1 MANIFNFPPKKG
13 TSEDK
18 AFAPDASE
26 LVRFDTPGREAG
38 ASAQTPPPP
47 VQRSPKDWS
56 NQDLASIYR
65 VKRLLDAAGV
75 PNHVERSLSDEGDP
89 WCIFCTETGEVFIH
103 LCRIDGLYVLD
114 SPNLSESISGVDF
127 TDLIARFS
135 EGALRNTEK
144 AAKARRRM
152 IKLERGGKVFL
163 HPAALLAALIWS
175 IYLNSEDLV
184 LFMPDEE
191 GQDGFDSDAAIALVQ
206 ASADA
211 PDAED
216 AAAELRFIDSVAT
229 PHHLVSTEAAEIS
242 GDAFTTR
249 PMQFYKDLAA
259 KGGMALVPSAMAV
272 GLSSIAIAYGF
283 MSESYFDDEPVA
295 QAEIDLG
302 APLDLDLQLAAPA
315 SEDHNPTAPQAFD
328 LAAVLDAVFDHVMPG
343 QPAEDVLP
351 ELAESTAKIDVTSLL
366 ELALAVPDMS
376 SSTHFLSKP
385 DMNGDATGQAT
396 VQLPEGL
403 ATPVAPEQDVI
414 VISSETPGDAGDVSG
429 PETLPIITA
438 LFSVADLHATF
449 STRLTELTTFS
460 TRSDLGLKL
469 ASLTPEIDGGMDDA
483 LTLDMASADDALIAD
498 IEPLISYDDYVPISV
513 YYAQS
518 EADVI
523 DRKAFTFFQYLM
535 SKSEDQL
542 FIVSTEDKFTL
553 IDLNAFKTP
562 GDKAYA
568 MVWNLEHGDTVELV
582 GLKSEFYQFDLIA

>member
-1 MANIFNFPPKKG
+1 MANIFNFPPRNG

-18 AFAPDASE
+18 EFAPDASE
-26 LVRFDTPGREAG
+26 LVQFDTPGRDVTS
-38 ASAQTPPPP
+38 SAQTPP
-47 VQRSPKDWS
+47 VQRSARDWS

-114 SPNLSESISGVDF
+114 SPNLSEAISGVDF
-127 TDLIARFS
+127 SDLIARFS

-144 AAKARRRM
+144 AAQARRRL

-175 IYLNSEDLV
+175 IYINSEDIV
-184 LFMPDEE
+184 LFMPEDEGE
-191 GQDGFDSDAAIALVQ
+191 DGFDSDAAIALVHS
-206 ASADA
+206 SADIL
-211 PDAED
+211 DAED
-216 AAAELRFIDSVAT
+216 AAAEAHFVQSVAT
-229 PHHLVSTEAAEIS
+229 PHELVSAEVS
-242 GDAFTTR
+242 EFAGDAFSTR

-283 MSESYFDDEPVA
+283 ISESYFDEGPVV
-295 QAEIDLG
+295 QAEADTG
-302 APLDLDLQLAAPA
+302 APVELDLQLAAPA
-315 SEDHNPTAPQAFD
+315 PDDHNPTAPQAFD

-343 QPAEDVLP
+343 QPAADELP
-351 ELAESTAKIDVTSLL
+351 ELAESTAKIDVASLL
-366 ELALAVPDMS
+366 EMALAVPDTASAKAFMTNPDLGNDS
-376 SSTHFLSKP
+376 PALSGTP
-385 DMNGDATGQAT
+385 
-396 VQLPEGL
+396 VPEGL
-403 ATPVAPEQDVI
+403 VAPKGPESEVI
-414 VISSETPGDAGDVSG
+414 VISSETPGDTGDTSG
-429 PETLPIITA
+429 PDTLPIVTA

-449 STRLTELTTFS
+449 SVRLTELTTFN

-469 ASLTPEIDGGMDDA
+469 ASLTPDTDSMTDATLSIDIAMVDE
-483 LTLDMASADDALIAD
+483 ASAPDM
-498 IEPLISYDDYVPISV
+498 EPLISYNDYVPISV

-523 DRKAFTFFQYLM
+523 DRKAFSFFQYLM
-535 SKSEDQL
+535 AKNEDQL

-553 IDLNAFKTP
+553 IDLNAFNTP